1 MELIL
6 NQNEKHPT
14 LSLNMIVKN
23 ESKIITR
30 LFDSVCSII
39 DSYCICDTGSTD
51 DTIKIIKEYFEKK
64 NIPGK
69 IVSEP
74 FKNFCHNRNFALKSC
89 LGMSDYILLL
99 DADMII
105 EAKNFNKSSLTN
117 ADSFYILQGN
127 DSFYYQNMRIVKNNG
142 LYKYVG
148 VTHEYIDTPPNNS
161 IYGYEKSTLFIRDIG
176 DGGSKQDKFVR
187 DIRLLLD
194 GIKDEPDN
202 VRYYFYLANSYH
214 DCGRFGEAINVYK
227 KRIELGGWIEEVWY
241 SYYRIGLCFKNM
253 NKMDDAIRY
262 WMEGYEYYPDRLEGL
277 YEILQYYRLTS
288 KHKLGDMIYQL
299 SKKILD
305 LNKNR
310 DHYLFLHND
319 IYTHKIYYEYTIIA
333 SYVGVTD
340 INYEVMKVLNNSKDM
355 NENNNLLSNMK
366 FYKHILNQKGRI
378 SLDKKIVLNLNNENI
393 EFISSSSCLIPN
405 IDKDKI
411 GYKMNIRYV
420 NYYITDSGAYLNCD
434 KYIISINNYIE
445 LDSSFNMTNKS
456 DKWMELIFDG
466 RRYIGVEDIRIF
478 NDIETN
484 ELLYIGTGYHQNE
497 QIGIVSGK
505 YDTNSLKLVGNEI
518 NQDFNN
524 SGCEKNW
531 VFIDFNNATHI
542 VYDWHPL
549 NICKINNTTN
559 KLEKVTK
566 RETPAIF
573 SRVRGSTNGFKYS
586 KKVDASSNNGN
597 ISIDI
602 MEHEI
607 WFVNHI
613 VSYESPRH
621 YYHIISVFDSNM
633 NLLRYSAPF
642 KFEGEPI
649 EYCLSIVVEDEQVL
663 INYSTWDRTTR
674 IGIYDKKYIDSS
686 TFWKG

>member
-6 NQNEKHPT
+6 NKNEQPPS
-14 LSLNMIVKN
+14 LCLNMIVKN

-30 LFDSVCSII
+30 LFDSVSPII

-51 DTIKIIKEYFEKK
+51 NTIKIIKEYFENK

-69 IVSEP
+69 VVSEP
-74 FKNFCHNRNFALKSC
+74 FKNFCHNRNFSLQSC
-89 LGMSDYILLL
+89 LGMSDYVLLL
-99 DADMII
+99 DADMIL
-105 EAKNFNKSSLTN
+105 EAKNFNKQVLNS

-148 VTHEYIDTPPNNS
+148 VTHEYIDTPPNNT
-161 IYGYEKSTLFIRDIG
+161 IGGFEKPNLFIHDVG
-176 DGGSKQDKFVR
+176 DGGAKNDKFER
-187 DIRLLLD
+187 DIRLLLA
-194 GIKDEPDN
+194 GIKEEPN
-202 VRYYFYLANSYH
+202 NIRYYFYLANSYH
-214 DCGRFGEAINVYK
+214 DSGRFGEAINVYK
-227 KRIELGGWIEEVWY
+227 KRIEMAGWIEEVWY

-253 NKMDDAIRY
+253 GKMDDAIRY

-277 YEILQYYRLTS
+277 YEVLQYYRLIS

-299 SKKILD
+299 AKKILN

-310 DHYLFLHND
+310 DQYLFLHND

-333 SYVGVTD
+333 SYLGVTD
-340 INYEVMKVLNNSKDM
+340 INYEVIKVLNNSKDI
-355 NENNNLLSNMK
+355 NETNNLLSNMK
-366 FYKHILNQKGRI
+366 FYKHILNQKHKFIIDNSFI
-378 SLDKKIVLNLNNENI
+378 SNLNNEDIN
-393 EFISSSSCLIPN
+393 FISSSSCLMQN
-405 IDKDKI
+405 IDKN
-411 GYKMNIRYV
+411 GYKMNVRYV

-434 KYIISINNYIE
+434 KHIITVNKYID
-445 LDSSFNMTNKS
+445 LDSSLNIKNEKL
-456 DKWMELIFDG
+456 MELKFDG
-466 RRYIGVEDIRIF
+466 RRYIGIEDIRIF
-478 NDIETN
+478 NDVETN
-484 ELLYIGTGYHQNE
+484 ELLYIGTGYHENE

-505 YDTNSLKLVGNEI
+505 YDIEKLQFVGSEI
-518 NQDFNN
+518 KQDFNN

-542 VYDWHPL
+542 VYDWNPL
-549 NICKINNTTN
+549 NICKINNTMN
-559 KLEKVTK
+559 KLEKVAK

-586 KKVDASSNNGN
+586 KKTGTSINNGN
-597 ISIDI
+597 IRIDI
-602 MEHEI
+602 MEDEI

-621 YYHIISVFDSNM
+621 YYHIISVFDSDM

-649 EYCLSIVVEDEQVL
+649 EYCLSIIVEDEQVL

-674 IGIYDKKYIDSS
+674 IGVYDKKYIDQLLE
-686 TFWKG
+686 KVDQN

>member
-6 NQNEKHPT
+6 NQNEKLPT
-14 LSLNMIVKN
+14 LCLNMIVKN

-30 LFDSVCSII
+30 LFDSVSHII

-51 DTIKIIKEYFEKK
+51 DTVKIIKEYFDKK

-69 IVSEP
+69 VVSEP
-74 FKNFCHNRNFALKSC
+74 FKNFCHNRNFALQSC
-89 LGMSDYILLL
+89 LKMSDYVLLL
-99 DADMII
+99 DADMIF
-105 EAKNFNKSSLTN
+105 EVKNFQKSVLNS

-148 VTHEYIDTPPNNS
+148 VTHEYIDTPPNNTTNS
-161 IYGYEKSTLFIRDIG
+161 FEKSTLFINDIG
-176 DGGSKQDKFVR
+176 DGGAKNDKFIR

-262 WMEGYEYYPDRLEGL
+262 WMEGYEHYPERLEGL
-277 YEILQYYRLTS
+277 YEVLQYYRLTS

-299 SKKILD
+299 AKKILD
-305 LNKNR
+305 LNKKR

-319 IYTHKIYYEYTIIA
+319 IYTSKMYYEYTIIA
-333 SYVGVTD
+333 SYLGVTD
-340 INYEVMKVLNNSKDM
+340 INYEVIKVLNNSKDM
-355 NENNNLLSNMK
+355 NETNNLLSNMK

-378 SLDKKIVLNLNNENI
+378 NLDKKFVLNLNNENI

-405 IDKDKI
+405 IDKN
-411 GYKMNIRYV
+411 GYKMNIRFV

-434 KYIISINNYIE
+434 KHIISINNYIE
-445 LDSSFNMTNKS
+445 FDSSFNITNEN
-456 DKWMELIFDG
+456 DKWMELMFDG

-505 YDTNSLKLVGNEI
+505 YDIDNLKLVGNEI
-518 NQDFNN
+518 KQDFNN

-531 VFIDFNNATHI
+531 VFIDFNNTSHI
-542 VYDWHPL
+542 VYDWNPL
-549 NICKINNTTN
+549 TICKINNATN
-559 KLEKVTK
+559 KLEKVAK

-586 KKVDASSNNGN
+586 KKTGSSINNGN

-602 MEHEI
+602 TEDEI

-642 KFEGEPI
+642 KFEGDPI

-663 INYSTWDRTTR
+663 MNYSTWDRTTR